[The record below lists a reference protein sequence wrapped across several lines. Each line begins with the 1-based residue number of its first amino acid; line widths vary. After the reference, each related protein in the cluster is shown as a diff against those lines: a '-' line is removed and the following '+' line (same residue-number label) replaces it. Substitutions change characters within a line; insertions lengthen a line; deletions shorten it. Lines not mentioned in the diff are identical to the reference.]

1 MALFEIYTT
10 EVEINGD
17 IYKLRP
23 LSGRHIG
30 KLYSVIGKLQGEDE
44 KEIASKLNEETM
56 GGFYDIAV
64 ETFKKSYPN
73 EEESKVEE
81 FVSQNL
87 QKLIEPIIK
96 VNVGEANKQE

>member
-1 MALFEIYTT
+1 
-10 EVEINGD
+10 
-17 IYKLRP
+17 
-23 LSGRHIG
+23 
-30 KLYSVIGKLQGEDE
+30 
-44 KEIASKLNEETM
+44 M

-73 EEESKVEE
+73 EEASKVEE

-96 VNVGEANKQE
+96 VNVGEANKG